1 MNTQMKVN
9 KIQDI
14 VSESL
19 NENGMC
25 VGLGNLT
32 KEDTDYIIQ
41 MGTDILCTKWGIG
54 ITGGNFVQSVVDN
67 NLKLT
72 MLSADYINIK
82 ALKFYCQLIYET
94 PMPEFN

>member
-54 ITGGNFVQSVVDN
+54 ITGGNFVMAIVN
-67 NLKLT
+67 NDLMGAT
-72 MLSADYINIK
+72 ESADYINIK
-82 ALKFYCQLIYET
+82 ALKFYCQLVQHAIQ
-94 PMPEFN
+94 PEFN